1 MGERLNFICVCG
13 RLLRTDEYRAAFQGI
28 FTSLGDFAITPVE
41 VRRMGGEASEET
53 TVPWA
58 DSAPLFA
65 ASLGADQL
73 LFGYFLVAATE
84 AAGRQSIALETRR
97 NLSVITVSFDPR
109 ILRAGVPERRMA
121 SQMLAKFA
129 AWALENFNI
138 AALACGPEL
147 DLYEAKEEMD
157 IRQIELRLSLD
168 WRCWSSILTYRRQA
182 AGG

>member
-65 ASLGADQL
+65 HLDAPSTIPPQGFSGFAPSLGLDKAQ
-73 LFGYFLVAATE
+73 GKHLVCSMRGVVFNRVQS
-84 AAGRQSIALETRR
+84 AGKKDR
-97 NLSVITVSFDPR
+97 
-109 ILRAGVPERRMA
+109 
-121 SQMLAKFA
+121 
-129 AWALENFNI
+129 
-138 AALACGPEL
+138 
-147 DLYEAKEEMD
+147 
-157 IRQIELRLSLD
+157 
-168 WRCWSSILTYRRQA
+168 
-182 AGG
+182 